1 MYKVDFYSFGYSKQ
15 FDTLEQAVENAT
27 KSGFSCTVWLGDA
40 LLRCFK
46 TT

>member
-1 MYKVDFYSFGYSKQ
+1 MKTYNECHPTVRAHEN
-15 FDTLEQAVENAT
+15 TALWLNNEQEFNDIL
-27 KSGFSCTVWLGDA
+27 KNDA

>member
-1 MYKVDFYSFGYSKQ
+1 MKTYNECHPTVR
-15 FDTLEQAVENAT
+15 AHENAT